1 MSVTSA
7 AIKFT
12 AFVTVSVLAAVL
24 VINTINRPLESSAS
38 TYHAVFTDAE
48 GLSSGSE
55 VRVAGVRVGKVTDV
69 ELRGGR
75 ALVTFDVLRRN
86 SVPGHTRALARYAD
100 LLGGRYL
107 ALDPGDGGGGR
118 LADGSTIPMQR
129 TRPALELT
137 SLLNGFKPLFDT
149 INPQEANELAREL
162 VAVFQGQ
169 SGTVTTLLDRT
180 VSITSHLTDR
190 DQVINQLVT
199 NLNTVLTTMSGDRA
213 QLHTLVDRLG
223 ALTSGMARDRD
234 QIGQALDS
242 GGALTHSLATTM
254 GQLTP
259 ELSHDI
265 NRAGP
270 LTDSL
275 VRNQGQLDAALQ
287 GTPEL
292 LTRVNRTVDN
302 GSWVNIYVCNLRL
315 SVAGLK
321 VDLGAGPHSAV
332 CR

>member
-1 MSVTSA
+1 MSATGP
-7 AIKFT
+7 AIRFT
-12 AFVTVSVLAAVL
+12 AFVVVSALAAVL
-24 VINTINRPLESSAS
+24 VVNTINRPLESAARS
-38 TYHAVFTDAE
+38 YHAVFTDAE

-55 VRVAGVRVGKVTDV
+55 VRIAGVRVGKVTDV

-75 ALVTFDVLRRN
+75 ALVTFDVLER
-86 SVPGHTRALARYAD
+86 SAVPAHARALLRYAD

-107 ALDPGDGGGGR
+107 ALDPGDGGGGQ
-118 LADGSTIPMQR
+118 LADGATIPLER

-149 INPQEANELAREL
+149 VDPQEANDLAREL

-169 SGTVTTLLDRT
+169 SGTVTSLLDRT
-180 VSITSHLTDR
+180 VSITAHLTDR

-199 NLNTVLTTMSGDRA
+199 NLNAVLATAAGNRA

-223 ALTSGMARDRD
+223 ELTSGMARDRA
-234 QIGQALDS
+234 QIGRALDS
-242 GGALTHSLATTM
+242 GGALAHSLAGTA
-254 GQLTP
+254 GRLTP
-259 ELSHDI
+259 QVAHDI
-265 NRAGP
+265 DQLGPIAGG
-270 LTDSL
+270 LARD
-275 VRNQGQLDAALQ
+275 QGQLDAALR

-292 LTRVNRTVDN
+292 LTRLNRTLDN

-315 SVAGLK
+315 SVAGQR
-321 VDLGAGPHSAV
+321 VDLDAGPHSAV